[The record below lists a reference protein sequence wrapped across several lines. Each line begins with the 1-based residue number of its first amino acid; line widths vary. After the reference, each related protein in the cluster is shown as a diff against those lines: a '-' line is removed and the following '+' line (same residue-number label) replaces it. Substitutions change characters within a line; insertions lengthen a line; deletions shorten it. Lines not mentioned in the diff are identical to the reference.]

1 MGEYIAQQLSA
12 DGVELMLGRKIP
24 VHDLPM
30 EEGYPIISKADG
42 TEISPD
48 LVLVATGRR
57 PNIESLGLEELG
69 IETTPFIKVDGQLQ
83 NSAKEYLCDR

>member
-1 MGEYIAQQLSA
+1 
-12 DGVELMLGRKIP
+12 MLGWKTP

-30 EEGYPIISKADG
+30 EEGYPIISKGDG

-57 PNIESLGLEELG
+57 PNTESLGLEELG
-69 IETTPFIKVDGQLQ
+69 NETTPFIKVDGQL
-83 NSAKEYLCDR
+83 NSAEEYLCYRRREWAQYA